1 MIRSPDVGMAFSAL
15 AICWALAGCDP
26 APAPA
31 TPAASAAPIAAPV
44 AVTPPAAVPA
54 TPAAPV
60 APTAAA
66 LPVTSPTPPASA
78 APPIDASGVIDSL
91 PPISV
96 EPPVLDLG
104 FMAPR
109 AGGKGTVILKN
120 TGDKPLT
127 ISAVT
132 PSCKCTTT
140 SSLAGTVLKPGESA
154 PLEAVL
160 EGASMPQAH
169 RASIRVLVDGYAKV
183 LDIQLRGETAMSV
196 RAVPPIINAVEGKP
210 RQGRFIVESIDKKPF
225 SICAVGGRVPEF
237 IGFNPGE
244 APRAQYL
251 LKFDLDTWTP
261 EFPAYL
267 AIETD
272 RADCP
277 IFDVW
282 VRSERTIPS
291 SAFRMKDYR
300 INGGRIDVG
309 GSVDVSLE
317 MDDPGEEI
325 LAIESVSPEIQVQ
338 MLGQKIDGKL
348 RKVSARIT
356 PKSPRE
362 GLLYGQVKLYGREK
376 EQTLT
381 FFASVR
387 PKMATGCAGCNPV
400 QGPPAKSPPPMP
412 ATPPA
417 SAMPEERAAPAAA
430 PSR

>member
-1 MIRSPDVGMAFSAL
+1 MIRSTHACLIFTAL
-15 AICWALAGCDP
+15 SLCL
-26 APAPA
+26 APAGPTMA
-31 TPAASAAPIAAPV
+31 QAPTAPT
-44 AVTPPAAVPA
+44 A
-54 TPAAPV
+54 PAAPAAPP
-60 APTAAA
+60 APT
-66 LPVTSPTPPASA
+66 T
-78 APPIDASGVIDSL
+78 PPIDASGVIDSL

-109 AGGKGTVILKN
+109 VGGKGTVILKN

-127 ISAVT
+127 IAAVT

-160 EGASMPQAH
+160 EGASMPQSH

-183 LDIQLRGETAMSV
+183 LDVQLRGETAMPI

-210 RQGRFIVESIDKKPF
+210 RQGRFIVESVDKKPF
-225 SICAVGGRVPEF
+225 TICAIGGRVPEF
-237 IGFNPGE
+237 IGFNAGE

-251 LKFDLDTWTP
+251 LKFDLDTWSP
-261 EFPAYL
+261 EYPAYL

-300 INGGRIDVG
+300 INGGRIDIG

-325 LAIESVSPEIQVQ
+325 LAIESVSPEVQVQ
-338 MLGQKIDGKL
+338 MLGQRVEDKL

-362 GLLYGQVKLYGREK
+362 GLLYGLVKLYGREK

-387 PKMATGCAGCNPV
+387 PKAATGCAGCNPV
-400 QGPPAKSPPPMP
+400 QGPPSKSPPPMP

-417 SAMPEERAAPAAA
+417 SAMPAERAAPAAV

>member
-1 MIRSPDVGMAFSAL
+1 VSPAA
-15 AICWALAGCDP
+15 P
-26 APAPA
+26 AAPA
-31 TPAASAAPIAAPV
+31 TPAASV
-44 AVTPPAAVPA
+44 A
-54 TPAAPV
+54 
-60 APTAAA
+60 
-66 LPVTSPTPPASA
+66 PASA
-78 APPIDASGVIDSL
+78 NAAVAARPSSVPPIDASGVIDSL

-109 AGGKGTVILKN
+109 VGGKGTVVLRN
-120 TGDKPLT
+120 AGDKPLT
-127 ISAVT
+127 IAAVT

-140 SSLAGTVLKPGESA
+140 SSLTGTVLKPGESA

-160 EGASMPQAH
+160 EGAAMPQSH

-183 LDIQLRGETAMSV
+183 LDIQLRGETAMPV
-196 RAVPPIINAVEGKP
+196 RAVPPIINAVENKP
-210 RQGRFIVESIDKKPF
+210 RQGRFIVESVDKKPF
-225 SICAVGGRVPEF
+225 SICAIGGRVPEF
-237 IGFNPGE
+237 IGFTPGE

-251 LKFDLDTWTP
+251 VKFDLDTWAP

-277 IFDVW
+277 VFDVW

-291 SAFRMKDYR
+291 SSFRMKDYR

-325 LAIESVSPEIQVQ
+325 LAIESISPELQVQ
-338 MLGQKIDGKL
+338 MLGQSVDGKF

-376 EQTLT
+376 EQLLT

-387 PKMATGCAGCNPV
+387 PKSATGCAGCNPV
-400 QGPPAKSPPPMP
+400 QGPPAKNPPPMP
-412 ATPPA
+412 VTPAVPA
-417 SAMPEERAAPAAA
+417 ERAEPTAA

>member
-1 MIRSPDVGMAFSAL
+1 MIRSTHACLIFTAL
-15 AICWALAGCDP
+15 SLCL
-26 APAPA
+26 APAGPTMA
-31 TPAASAAPIAAPV
+31 QAPTA
-44 AVTPPAAVPA
+44 
-54 TPAAPV
+54 PAAPAAPP
-60 APTAAA
+60 APT
-66 LPVTSPTPPASA
+66 T
-78 APPIDASGVIDSL
+78 PPIDASGVIDSL

-109 AGGKGTVILKN
+109 VGGKGTVILKN

-127 ISAVT
+127 IAAVT

-160 EGASMPQAH
+160 EGASMPQSH

-183 LDIQLRGETAMSV
+183 LDVQLRGETAMPI

-210 RQGRFIVESIDKKPF
+210 RQGRFIVESVDKKPF
-225 SICAVGGRVPEF
+225 TICAIGGRVPEF
-237 IGFNPGE
+237 IGFNAGE

-251 LKFDLDTWTP
+251 LKFDLDTWSP
-261 EFPAYL
+261 EYPAYL

-325 LAIESVSPEIQVQ
+325 LAIESASPEVQVQ
-338 MLGQKIDGKL
+338 MLGQQVEGKL

-362 GLLYGQVKLYGREK
+362 GLLYGLVKLYGREK

-387 PKMATGCAGCNPV
+387 PKAATGCAGCNPV
-400 QGPPAKSPPPMP
+400 QGPPSKSPPPMP

-417 SAMPEERAAPAAA
+417 SAMPAERAAPAAVPA
-430 PSR
+430 R

>member
-1 MIRSPDVGMAFSAL
+1 MIRSLHACLISTAL
-15 AICWALAGCDP
+15 SLCL
-26 APAPA
+26 APADLA
-31 TPAASAAPIAAPV
+31 FAQAPAA
-44 AVTPPAAVPA
+44 
-54 TPAAPV
+54 PAAPV
-60 APTAAA
+60 APAA
-66 LPVTSPTPPASA
+66 PA

-160 EGASMPQAH
+160 EGASMPQSH

-210 RQGRFIVESIDKKPF
+210 HQGRFIVESIDKKPF

-387 PKMATGCAGCNPV
+387 PKAATGCAGCNPV

>member
-1 MIRSPDVGMAFSAL
+1 MTRSPHACLIFTAL
-15 AICWALAGCDP
+15 SLCL
-26 APAPA
+26 APAAPA
-31 TPAASAAPIAAPV
+31 FAQAP
-44 AVTPPAAVPA
+44 AVPSA
-54 TPAAPV
+54 PAAPV
-60 APTAAA
+60 AP
-66 LPVTSPTPPASA
+66 V

-109 AGGKGTVILKN
+109 VGGKGTVILKN

-127 ISAVT
+127 IAAVT

-160 EGASMPQAH
+160 EGASMPQPH

-183 LDIQLRGETAMSV
+183 LEVQLRGETAMPV

-210 RQGRFIVESIDKKPF
+210 RQGRFIVESVDKKPF
-225 SICAVGGRVPEF
+225 TICAIGGRVPEF
-237 IGFNPGE
+237 IGFNAGE

-251 LKFDLDTWTP
+251 LKFDLDTWSP
-261 EFPAYL
+261 EYPAYL

-325 LAIESVSPEIQVQ
+325 LAIESVSPEVQVQ
-338 MLGQKIDGKL
+338 MLGQQVEGKL

-362 GLLYGQVKLYGREK
+362 GLLYGVVKLYGREK

-387 PKMATGCAGCNPV
+387 PKAATGCAGCNPV
-400 QGPPAKSPPPMP
+400 QGPPSKSPPPMP

-417 SAMPEERAAPAAA
+417 SAVPAERAAPAAV

>member
-1 MIRSPDVGMAFSAL
+1 MIRSTHACLIFTAL
-15 AICWALAGCDP
+15 SLCL
-26 APAPA
+26 APAGPTMA
-31 TPAASAAPIAAPV
+31 QAPTA
-44 AVTPPAAVPA
+44 
-54 TPAAPV
+54 PAAPAAPP
-60 APTAAA
+60 APT
-66 LPVTSPTPPASA
+66 T
-78 APPIDASGVIDSL
+78 PPIDASGVIDSL

-109 AGGKGTVILKN
+109 VGGKGTVILKN

-127 ISAVT
+127 IAAVT

-160 EGASMPQAH
+160 EGASMPQSH

-183 LDIQLRGETAMSV
+183 LDVQLRGETAMPI

-210 RQGRFIVESIDKKPF
+210 RQGRFIVESVDKKPF
-225 SICAVGGRVPEF
+225 TICAIGGRVPEF
-237 IGFNPGE
+237 IGFNAGE

-251 LKFDLDTWTP
+251 LKFDLDTWSP
-261 EFPAYL
+261 EYPAYL

-325 LAIESVSPEIQVQ
+325 LAIESVSPEVQVQ
-338 MLGQKIDGKL
+338 MLGQRVEDKL

-362 GLLYGQVKLYGREK
+362 GLLYGLVKLYGREK

-387 PKMATGCAGCNPV
+387 PKAATGCAGCNPV
-400 QGPPAKSPPPMP
+400 QGPPSKSPPPMP

-417 SAMPEERAAPAAA
+417 SAMPAERAAPAAV

>member
-1 MIRSPDVGMAFSAL
+1 MIRSTHACLIFTAL
-15 AICWALAGCDP
+15 SLCL
-26 APAPA
+26 APAGPTMA
-31 TPAASAAPIAAPV
+31 QAPTA
-44 AVTPPAAVPA
+44 
-54 TPAAPV
+54 PAAPAAPP
-60 APTAAA
+60 APT
-66 LPVTSPTPPASA
+66 T
-78 APPIDASGVIDSL
+78 PPIDASGVIDSL

-109 AGGKGTVILKN
+109 VGGKGTVILKN

-127 ISAVT
+127 IAAVT

-160 EGASMPQAH
+160 EGASMPQSH

-183 LDIQLRGETAMSV
+183 LDVQLRGETAMPI

-210 RQGRFIVESIDKKPF
+210 RQGRFIVESVDKKPF
-225 SICAVGGRVPEF
+225 TICAIGGRVPEF
-237 IGFNPGE
+237 IGFNAGE

-251 LKFDLDTWTP
+251 LKFDLDTWSP
-261 EFPAYL
+261 EYPAYL

-325 LAIESVSPEIQVQ
+325 LAIESVSPEVQVQ
-338 MLGQKIDGKL
+338 MLGQRVEDKL

-362 GLLYGQVKLYGREK
+362 GLLYGLVKLYGREK

-387 PKMATGCAGCNPV
+387 PKAATGCAGCNPV
-400 QGPPAKSPPPMP
+400 QGPPSKSPPPMP
-412 ATPPA
+412 GTPPA
-417 SAMPEERAAPAAA
+417 SAVPAERAAPAAV

>member
-1 MIRSPDVGMAFSAL
+1 MIRSTHACLIFTAL
-15 AICWALAGCDP
+15 SLCL
-26 APAPA
+26 APAGPTMA
-31 TPAASAAPIAAPV
+31 QAPTA
-44 AVTPPAAVPA
+44 
-54 TPAAPV
+54 PAAPAAPP
-60 APTAAA
+60 APT
-66 LPVTSPTPPASA
+66 T
-78 APPIDASGVIDSL
+78 PPIDASGVIDSL

-109 AGGKGTVILKN
+109 VGGKGTVILKN

-127 ISAVT
+127 IAAVT

-160 EGASMPQAH
+160 EGASMPQSH

-183 LDIQLRGETAMSV
+183 LDVQLRGETAMPI

-210 RQGRFIVESIDKKPF
+210 RQGRFIVESVDKKPF
-225 SICAVGGRVPEF
+225 TICAIGGRVPEF
-237 IGFNPGE
+237 IGFNAGE

-251 LKFDLDTWTP
+251 LKFDLDTWSP
-261 EFPAYL
+261 EYPAYL

-325 LAIESVSPEIQVQ
+325 LAIESVSPEVQVQ
-338 MLGQKIDGKL
+338 MLGQRVEDKL

-362 GLLYGQVKLYGREK
+362 GLLYGVVKLYGREK

-387 PKMATGCAGCNPV
+387 PKAATGCAGCNPV
-400 QGPPAKSPPPMP
+400 QGPPSKSPPP
-412 ATPPA
+412 A
-417 SAMPEERAAPAAA
+417 SAVPAERAAPAAV